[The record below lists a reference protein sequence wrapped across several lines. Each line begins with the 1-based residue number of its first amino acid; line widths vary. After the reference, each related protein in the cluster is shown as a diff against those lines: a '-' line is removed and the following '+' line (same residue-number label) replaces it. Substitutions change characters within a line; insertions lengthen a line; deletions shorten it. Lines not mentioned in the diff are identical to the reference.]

1 MKRISF
7 FIIYLIAA
15 AVIVAMGCGM
25 QSSRRPKVTPMVV
38 TAGTVLPTVGV
49 GFDVYYDPQLDNIV
63 PGYKILTVAYKNNS
77 MNIIQMNPSDDMW
90 EIEDR
95 RGKRVKAIIN
105 LRTVDPDVWAGL
117 PQRLKIL
124 MEYPLLIQIGSTQT
138 IDLLFP
144 EKINL
149 GEFRSV
155 TFRSRTSKQGYKIMP
170 REN

>member
-1 MKRISF
+1 MKKKNRL
-7 FIIYLIAA
+7 IIYMIVGAA
-15 AVIVAMGCGM
+15 IVAMGCGM
-25 QSSRRPKVTPMVV
+25 QSSGGGRAKPIVV
-38 TAGTVLPTVGV
+38 SAGTVLPSLGV
-49 GFDVYYDPQLDNIV
+49 GFDAYYDPSLDNII

-90 EIEDR
+90 SVEDR
-95 RGKRVKAIIN
+95 RGKKIKAIIN
-105 LRTVDPDVWAGL
+105 LRLVDPDVWASL
-117 PQRLKIL
+117 PKRLKGL
-124 MEYPLLIQIGSTQT
+124 MEYPLLIPIGGTKT

-155 TFRSRTSKQGYKIMP
+155 TFRSKKSKQGYKIMP